1 MRARTLILIIAS
13 GLMLAACGG
22 DDAGN
27 GDGATGDPDVS
38 VTGTDAL
45 AFQPDQLSAEAG
57 SVTVE
62 LTAEEGVEHTFVVE
76 EASDAEVVAAQP
88 GETATGSIELEP
100 GTYTFYCDIAGHREA
115 GMEGTLEVA

>member
-1 MRARTLILIIAS
+1 MRARTLTLIIAG

-22 DDAGN
+22 NGDDAGN
-27 GDGATGDPDVS
+27 GDGDPDVS

-45 AFQPDQLSAEAG
+45 AFEPDQLSAEAG
-57 SVTVE
+57 SITVE
-62 LTAEEGVEHTFVVE
+62 LIAEEGVEHTFVVE

-100 GTYTFYCDIAGHREA
+100 GTYTFYCDVAGHREA
-115 GMEGTLEVA
+115 GMEGTLEVT